1 MALRVKVIGGGL
13 AGSEAAW
20 TIANQGI
27 RAILYEMRPRR
38 MTPAHSSGLLGELV
52 CSNSLKSKDILSA
65 QGILKEE
72 LKRLGSLIMEAA
84 ERSAIPGGKA
94 LVVDRKAFASYIT
107 KALED
112 HPNVEI
118 RREEVRDVPEPI
130 AIIATGPLT
139 SDALAKSMSKLI
151 GQEFL
156 YFYDALSPI
165 VSGESLEF
173 SRMFWADRHGWEQ
186 EAYLNAPMTKEEYT
200 RFYEALI
207 SAETHRPHFD
217 ERIPYFEGC
226 LPIEV
231 MAARG
236 PETLIY
242 GPMRPSG
249 LKDPATGKEPY
260 AAVQLRPEN
269 AERTAFSL
277 VGFQTQLRIPEQE
290 RVFRMIPGLERAEFL
305 RYGAVHRNTYLNAPA
320 LLKPTLELIAKPGIF
335 VAGQLS
341 GTEGYM
347 EAAAGGLLAGL
358 NAARL
363 AKGEEALE
371 FPAHTGIGTLFRAIT
386 AAPTENYQ
394 PTNLHIAL
402 FRDVPEGLRGKTRRE
417 FIAERAKRELDEIIS
432 SLGRTL

>member
-1 MALRVKVIGGGL
+1 
-13 AGSEAAW
+13 
-20 TIANQGI
+20 
-27 RAILYEMRPRR
+27 
-38 MTPAHSSGLLGELV
+38 
-52 CSNSLKSKDILSA
+52 
-65 QGILKEE
+65 
-72 LKRLGSLIMEAA
+72 
-84 ERSAIPGGKA
+84 
-94 LVVDRKAFASYIT
+94 
-107 KALED
+107 
-112 HPNVEI
+112 
-118 RREEVRDVPEPI
+118 
-130 AIIATGPLT
+130 
-139 SDALAKSMSKLI
+139 
-151 GQEFL
+151 
-156 YFYDALSPI
+156 
-165 VSGESLEF
+165 
-173 SRMFWADRHGWEQ
+173 
-186 EAYLNAPMTKEEYT
+186 
-200 RFYEALI
+200 
-207 SAETHRPHFD
+207 
-217 ERIPYFEGC
+217 
-226 LPIEV
+226 
-231 MAARG
+231 
-236 PETLIY
+236 
-242 GPMRPSG
+242 
-249 LKDPATGKEPY
+249 
-260 AAVQLRPEN
+260 
-269 AERTAFSL
+269 
-277 VGFQTQLRIPEQE
+277 IPEQE